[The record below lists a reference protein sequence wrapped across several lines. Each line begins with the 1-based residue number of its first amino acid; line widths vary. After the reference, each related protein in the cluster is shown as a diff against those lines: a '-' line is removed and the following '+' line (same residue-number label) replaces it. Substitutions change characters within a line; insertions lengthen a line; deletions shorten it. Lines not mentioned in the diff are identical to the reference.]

1 MRESLV
7 AIGGTVAVPRQLAS
21 SMLGLE
27 SALLRVVLLL
37 SSLQETDEGR
47 QILMG
52 LKNTKKFD
60 PVPSHSQSALEELK
74 EEMDL
79 VAAN

>member
-7 AIGGTVAVPRQLAS
+7 AFGGTVAVPR
-21 SMLGLE
+21 LE
-27 SALLRVVLLL
+27 SALLERVVLLL
-37 SSLQETDEGR
+37 SSLHENDEGR
-47 QILMG
+47 QILKG

-60 PVPSHSQSALEELK
+60 PVPPHSQSALEELK
-74 EEMDL
+74 ELMDL